1 MFLPPLNPI
10 VVKPQLQTSVRGEF
24 KVSQSAEAL
33 LQSRSKVSSQ
43 SIVRANNRVAPVNVA
58 PRNPVSRAHT
68 LQIGDPVQALIATR
82 NREQRVVLCGES
94 GIVDGLYRSGRIHV
108 LWSGGGSGWYTI
120 SELRQKGVR
129 GP

>member
-1 MFLPPLNPI
+1 MPIPPMNPVI
-10 VVKPQLQTSVRGEF
+10 VKPQLQTAVRGEF
-24 KVSQSAEAL
+24 KVSQTAEAL

-43 SIVRANNRVAPVNVA
+43 SIVRTDNRVTPVNVA
-58 PRNPVSRAHT
+58 PRNPVSRAHN
-68 LQIGDPVQALIATR
+68 LKVGDSVQALIATR

-94 GIVDGLYRSGRIHV
+94 GKVDALYKSGRIHV

-120 SELRQKGVR
+120 SELRQKGVH